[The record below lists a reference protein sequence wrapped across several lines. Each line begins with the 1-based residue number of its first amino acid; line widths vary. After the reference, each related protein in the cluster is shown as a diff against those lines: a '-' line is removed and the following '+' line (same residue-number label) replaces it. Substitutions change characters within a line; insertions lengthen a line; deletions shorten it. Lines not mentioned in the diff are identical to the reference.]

1 MFWKYF
7 TQKSGYNTKMKAM
20 DKKIELLENQVLE
33 LETSIKT
40 LQENLGQVG
49 GLLQYL
55 STTQMELSTDMS
67 KIYRSL
73 QAVIKAMGNPT
84 GVMNFPVLGADDD
97 DDDLLN

>member
-20 DKKIELLENQVLE
+20 NKKIELLENQVLE
-33 LETSIKT
+33 LQDAVKK

-49 GLLQYL
+49 GLIQYL

-73 QAVIKAMGNPT
+73 QVVVKAVGAPK